1 LTKTTVSTIGG
12 ILTML
17 LLIMAISACNPRP
30 EPEYADAITEGI
42 LLAMNEN
49 DYAQYSQHFT
59 EDMKN
64 AAPEAVFQQTN
75 ALIKAKIGSYV
86 SKEFWKVQDEGIYTS
101 VYYKGK
107 FSEETGDVS
116 VKVVFQ
122 EISGDIYVA
131 GLWFDS
137 PKLRQQ

>member
-1 LTKTTVSTIGG
+1 MTRTTVRIVCSIM
-12 ILTML
+12 ML
-17 LLIMAISACNPRP
+17 LMITATSACTQRP

-59 EDMKN
+59 DDMKN

-75 ALIKAKIGSYV
+75 TVIKAKIGSYV
-86 SKEFWKVQDEGIYTS
+86 SKEFWKVQNEGIYTS
-101 VYYKGK
+101 VYYKAK
-107 FSEETGDVS
+107 FSEEAADVS